1 MKSLQFNSY
10 AKQIDGEQY
19 CSEVETLAENMIEG
33 NAEDAGMEFPGDGNW
48 ITVRSELYRKSDD
61 ALIVEL
67 PLPIYKLISVKLIPK
82 STKIFVYS
90 DFQESRLELNWE
102 EFKNSNGEYFIPD
115 ITRYFLTQAE
125 HSALPTAKQ
134 FTDIYLNPLK
144 NYKQNTFIYTQGNRS
159 LKIGATSYKDIT
171 GLTLPVYQ
179 VVLRLLPRIAPLEYT
194 AKVENEELYLSL
206 GDVYG
211 NNVLDWELQIKYI
224 PIPQSTKMK
233 AHKAEKKPRKYA
245 QIVNQRA
252 EVNNAEAF
260 GKYLHTTAQKTGTE
274 KIAIAKTYT
283 KIADV
288 PPVGAVVWHNGE
300 KYRLVA
306 NSWSVTNTVTFTV
319 THTLSKNWSSKSKHV
334 AVDQKY
340 RNWNIPF
347 DDYVWRTVYY
357 EEFIEFGGTP
367 VTFDSVFHVDFWKN
381 SIKSIFLLDA
391 TNIVLQNMWLINL
404 DNNRNSGCV
413 LPVST
418 QGIGKSLVFSA
429 STKDTLSVG
438 LRVNPDDNEY
448 CEEVL
453 YCNADGTLK
462 EMSIILSPEIEG
474 YDKNAYPY
482 ATLYTTNRPIFYN
495 NQRHFVEKFWLD
507 KDPGEAIK
515 VTVQVHFIPTENWIV
530 VGNKFAQD
538 HPFVSGKAKEGL
550 KLWILSEY
558 IRDGVDFI
566 LHGDQDYVVGLNS
579 NDEINS
585 YLLCNGTSILVLD
598 NAFKSAESESGRK
611 YKAWAITDKDNNLYI
626 GSNDIEKREI
636 FINIRRNRT

>member
-33 NAEDAGMEFPGDGNW
+33 NVEDATIEFPGNGNFISFRSVDWRITTNSLYMMLPFPLYKIVSIKIRPNGLQIGDLDYTQWVDEQGNPFVPDVTRFFVLKEEWAALPVFPEGLSVPIGWGLSQSNTMTYSKGETSIQILPDSIKKRPFASDQRLYETMIISSFKNKEITSKYKGPGEHNTVISLYQALQIDGYDSSS
-48 ITVRSELYRKSDD
+48 IDPR
-61 ALIVEL
+61 
-67 PLPIYKLISVKLIPK
+67 
-82 STKIFVYS
+82 
-90 DFQESRLELNWE
+90 NWE
-102 EFKNSNGEYFIPD
+102 Y
-115 ITRYFLTQAE
+115 
-125 HSALPTAKQ
+125 
-134 FTDIYLNPLK
+134 
-144 NYKQNTFIYTQGNRS
+144 
-159 LKIGATSYKDIT
+159 
-171 GLTLPVYQ
+171 
-179 VVLRLLPRIAPLEYT
+179 
-194 AKVENEELYLSL
+194 
-206 GDVYG
+206 
-211 NNVLDWELQIKYI
+211 QIKYI

-357 EEFIEFGGTP
+357 EEFIELSGNA
-367 VTFDSVFHVDFWKN
+367 VAFDSAFN
-381 SIKSIFLLDA
+381 SELWENALKGLFSLDA
-391 TNIVLQNMWLINL
+391 TDTVLQNMWLINR
-404 DNNRNSGCV
+404 DNSGENGCV

-429 STKDTLSVG
+429 TTKDTLSAG

-453 YCNADGTLK
+453 YCNADGTMD
-462 EMSIILSPEIEG
+462 EMSVILSPEIAA
-474 YDKNAYPY
+474 YDDLAYPY
-482 ATLYTTNRPIFYN
+482 ATLYNENRPPLFN
-495 NQRHFVEKFWLD
+495 GARHFAETFALD

-515 VTVQVHFIPTENWIV
+515 VTVQCHFIPTENWIV
-530 VGNKFAQD
+530 VGNSMAKD
-538 HPFVSGKAKEGL
+538 HPFVSGKAKNGL
-550 KLWILSEY
+550 KIWLLKDY
-558 IRDGVDFI
+558 IRDGVDKI
-566 LHGDQDYVVGLNS
+566 IPRNNEDRAI
-579 NDEINS
+579 EITKKS
-585 YLLCNGTSILVLD
+585 MLLLYITCNGTSVKLPSSTD
-598 NAFKSAESESGRK
+598 WSE
-611 YKAWAITDKDNNLYI
+611 YKAWAITDMDNNLYL

>member
-33 NAEDAGMEFPGDGNW
+33 NVEDATIVYPSNNQF
-48 ITVRSELYRKSDD
+48 ISFRSENWRITTDSLYMILPFPLYK
-61 ALIVEL
+61 IVS
-67 PLPIYKLISVKLIPK
+67 I
-82 STKIFVYS
+82 KI
-90 DFQESRLELNWE
+90 
-102 EFKNSNGEYFIPD
+102 KPNGLTIGNMDYTRWVNANGQPFIPD
-115 ITRYFLTQAE
+115 VTRFFLLQE
-125 HSALPTAKQ
+125 EWISLP
-134 FTDIYLNPLK
+134 
-144 NYKQNTFIYTQGNRS
+144 
-159 LKIGATSYKDIT
+159 ATSSEA
-171 GLTLPVYQ
+171 GS
-179 VVLRLLPRIAPLEYT
+179 VLGWNLAQSNTMTYSKNSSSIQILSTPIKRRPSQSTMPLYESMIIS
-194 AKVENEELYLSL
+194 AFLNEEITSQYIGSDGYTLYNALNRYTWDRDSI
-206 GDVYG
+206 DPR
-211 NNVLDWELQIKYI
+211 NWEYQIEYI

-260 GKYLHTTAQKTGTE
+260 GKYLHTMAQKTGTE

-319 THTLSKNWSSKSKHV
+319 MHTLSKNWSSKSKHV

-357 EEFIEFGGTP
+357 EEFIELSGNA
-367 VTFDSVFHVDFWKN
+367 VAFDSAFN
-381 SIKSIFLLDA
+381 SKLWENALKGLFSLGA
-391 TNIVLQNMWLINL
+391 TDTVLQNMWLINR
-404 DNNRNSGCV
+404 DNSGENGCV

-429 STKDTLSVG
+429 STKDTLSAG
-438 LRVNPDDNEY
+438 LRVDPTNSEY

-453 YCNADGTLK
+453 YCNADGTMD
-462 EMSIILSPEIEG
+462 EMSVILSPEIAA
-474 YDKNAYPY
+474 YDDLAYPY
-482 ATLYTTNRPIFYN
+482 ATLYNENRPPLFN
-495 NQRHFVEKFWLD
+495 GVRHFAETFALD

-515 VTVQVHFIPTENWIV
+515 VTIQCHFIPTENWIV
-530 VGNKFAQD
+530 VGNAMAKD
-538 HPFVSGKAKEGL
+538 HPFVSGKAKTGL
-550 KLWILSEY
+550 KIWLLKDY
-558 IRDGVDFI
+558 IRDGVEKIIATAGADKDWYVPLETQELVNAFI
-566 LHGDQDYVVGLNS
+566 ECD
-579 NDEINS
+579 
-585 YLLCNGTSILVLD
+585 GTSVRI
-598 NAFKSAESESGRK
+598 KGTIESTK
-611 YKAWAITDKDNNLYI
+611 YKAWAITDMDNNLYL
-626 GSNDIEKREI
+626 GSNDTTKQKI